1 MRAAWFFRRT
11 SVLFRGPANRI
22 ACALSQSTGFL
33 LFESAFTTAILRSMT
48 PDAPTPPN
56 VTLEEIARAA
66 GVSPSTVSRIL
77 NGTVRVSSA
86 KRQAVEQAI
95 AQFRYRPNVLA
106 RSLASGRTDTIGVL
120 TQTVSSPFYA
130 EWLRAI
136 EDALQEPGFT
146 PVFVSS
152 RWSLEEERSRIEEF
166 IDRRVDGIIILHGQ
180 LDASCLAAYSRQTP
194 LVVLGRSLEDSPELV
209 GFPIDNVQGAFDA
222 TQHLIAQGHR
232 QIAFI
237 AGPASHTD
245 ALERLAGYRMALEE
259 AGIGFDAVRVEQ
271 GDFLETGGVTA
282 MERLFE
288 RGVEF
293 TAVFCANDQTAYGA
307 RLVLYRRG
315 LRVPEDVSIVG
326 FDDVPTSQYATPPLT
341 TVRQPIYE
349 LGRQAAEAIVKLIRK
364 EPVTLSAAP
373 LSLVVRETTCAPGS
387 AVSRTASSG

>member
-1 MRAAWFFRRT
+1 MAT
-11 SVLFRGPANRI
+11 
-22 ACALSQSTGFL
+22 
-33 LFESAFTTAILRSMT
+33 
-48 PDAPTPPN
+48 DDPTPPN

-120 TQTVSSPFYA
+120 TQTVASPFYA

-136 EDALQEPGFT
+136 EDALFEPGLT

-152 RWSLEEERSRIEEF
+152 RWNLEEERSRIEQF
-166 IDRRVDGIIILHGQ
+166 IARRVDGIIILHGQ
-180 LDASCLAAYSRQTP
+180 LDETRLEEFSRQTP
-194 LVVLGRSLEDSPELV
+194 IVVLGRTLEERPSLV

-232 QIAFI
+232 KIAFI
-237 AGPASHTD
+237 AGPTSHTD
-245 ALERLAGYRMALEE
+245 ALERLVGYRMALEE
-259 AGIGFDAVRVEQ
+259 AGIGFDAIRVEQ
-271 GDFLETGGVTA
+271 GDFLETGGVAA

-288 RGVEF
+288 RDVGF

-315 LRVPEDVSIVG
+315 LRVPEDISLVG
-326 FDDVPTSQYATPPLT
+326 FDDVPTSLYTTPPLT
-341 TVRQPIYE
+341 TVRQPIYQ
-349 LGRQAAEAIVKLIRK
+349 LGRQAAEAIVGLIRK
-364 EPVTLSAAP
+364 EPVTSSPAP
-373 LSLVVRETTCAPGS
+373 LSLVVRETTCAPRS
-387 AVSRTASSG
+387 AESRVASSG